1 MVGQPLAPAR
11 PRRSRLRSVGSG
23 RWLPVALGLA
33 SPLLVLWFI
42 ASHGV
47 DVPRLDDW
55 SLATV
60 LRCGDEGSC
69 LAWANIGRQH
79 VESRPVTSRL
89 LVLALAP
96 VVGFDVRSLMFT

>member
-1 MVGQPLAPAR
+1 MVGQHLAPAR
-11 PRRSRLRSVGSG
+11 HRRLRLRSLGSG

-55 SLATV
+55 
-60 LRCGDEGSC
+60 
-69 LAWANIGRQH
+69 
-79 VESRPVTSRL
+79 
-89 LVLALAP
+89 
-96 VVGFDVRSLMFT
+96 